1 MRYTQSQVRDLLG
14 ISVDA
19 FRVWREAIP
28 ALAVH
33 KGHAPTFTV
42 GDIVALAALAALVR
56 DFGIR
61 VNSLSGPF
69 DEMLRACRGMS
80 WQSLRNSVLIVTS
93 STFFLVRQDHPQHHT
108 SQEPAIYISC
118 TPIVDHLQAA
128 LTSTEPYQPQGHL
141 PLPPTA
147 VG

>member
-1 MRYTQSQVRDLLG
+1 MRYTQSQVRDLLA

-28 ALAVH
+28 ALDVH

-42 GDIVALAALAALVR
+42 GDIVALAVVADLVR
-56 DFGIR
+56 QFGIR
-61 VNSLSGPF
+61 VNSLSGQF
-69 DEMLRACRGMS
+69 DEMFRTFRGMS
-80 WQSLRNSVLIVTS
+80 WQSLRNSVLIIDANIFCLTNA
-93 STFFLVRQDHPQHHT
+93 DHPRQH
-108 SQEPAIYISC
+108 SLQKPVIYVSC
-118 TPIVDHLQAA
+118 EPIVDRLHVA
-128 LTSTEPYQPQGHL
+128 LIDTEEHQSQRHL